1 MSSQPEILRI
11 DDTLRLRRFDKICPE
26 SRVWYSDPETVWL
39 VDGVREPYDEEKLSR
54 MYTYLDRHYEL
65 YWIELDDGGGFR
77 PIGDVAFGEDDLP
90 IVIGDPDCRRRGIG
104 KKVVKRLIE
113 RGRELG
119 YGSLRVREIY
129 EYNKASRALFESCG
143 FREYE
148 KTEKGSGYRLGL
160 GKEENTMP
168 TAIVTGASRGI
179 GRGISTLLA
188 SKGYKIIAV
197 GTREP
202 DAVAEYIG
210 ELKKLSP
217 ESVYVAADISK
228 PECREKI
235 FETAEREGGFD
246 ILVNNA
252 GCAPLV
258 RQDLLEMTEESLDRL
273 LSINLKGTFFMCQT
287 AAKYLIA
294 RKSDAHRMIINITS
308 ISAETSSLNRG
319 EYCISKAGLSMV
331 TKLFADKLA
340 GEGINV
346 YELRPGII
354 ETDMTACVK
363 DKYEKLI
370 DGGLLPI
377 KRMGKPEDIAKAVY
391 ALCEGYF
398 TYTTGSVMN
407 IDGGFTLSRL

>member
-1 MSSQPEILRI
+1 M
-11 DDTLRLRRFDKICPE
+11 K
-26 SRVWYSDPETVWL
+26 
-39 VDGVREPYDEEKLSR
+39 
-54 MYTYLDRHYEL
+54 
-65 YWIELDDGGGFR
+65 
-77 PIGDVAFGEDDLP
+77 
-90 IVIGDPDCRRRGIG
+90 
-104 KKVVKRLIE
+104 
-113 RGRELG
+113 
-119 YGSLRVREIY
+119 
-129 EYNKASRALFESCG
+129 
-143 FREYE
+143 
-148 KTEKGSGYRLGL
+148 
-160 GKEENTMP
+160 

-202 DAVAEYIG
+202 EAVSEYIS
-210 ELKKLSP
+210 ELKSLSP

-228 PECREKI
+228 PECRERI

-273 LSINLKGTFFMCQT
+273 LTINLKGTFFMCQT
-287 AAKYLIA
+287 AAKRLID
-294 RKSDAHRMIINITS
+294 RKTDVSRMIINITS

-340 GEGINV
+340 AYGINV

-363 DKYEKLI
+363 DKYEKMI

-377 KRMGKPEDIAKAVY
+377 KRMGQPSDIAKAVY
-391 ALCEGYF
+391 ALAEGYF
-398 TYTTGSVMN
+398 AYTTGSVMN

>member
-1 MSSQPEILRI
+1 M
-11 DDTLRLRRFDKICPE
+11 K
-26 SRVWYSDPETVWL
+26 
-39 VDGVREPYDEEKLSR
+39 
-54 MYTYLDRHYEL
+54 
-65 YWIELDDGGGFR
+65 
-77 PIGDVAFGEDDLP
+77 
-90 IVIGDPDCRRRGIG
+90 
-104 KKVVKRLIE
+104 
-113 RGRELG
+113 
-119 YGSLRVREIY
+119 
-129 EYNKASRALFESCG
+129 
-143 FREYE
+143 
-148 KTEKGSGYRLGL
+148 
-160 GKEENTMP
+160 

-188 SKGYKIIAV
+188 SKGYRIIAV

-202 DAVAEYIG
+202 EAVGEYID

-217 ESVYVAADISK
+217 DSTYVAADISK

-235 FETAEREGGFD
+235 FRTAEELGGFD

-273 LSINLKGTFFMCQT
+273 LNINLKGTFFMCQS
-287 AAKYLIA
+287 AANYLID
-294 RKSDAHRMIINITS
+294 RKTDNNKMIINITS

-340 GEGINV
+340 AYGINV

-363 DKYEKLI
+363 DKYEKMI

-377 KRMGKPEDIAKAVY
+377 KRMGQPSDIAKAVY
-391 ALCEGYF
+391 ALAEGYF
-398 TYTTGSVMN
+398 AYTTGSVMN

>member
-1 MSSQPEILRI
+1 M
-11 DDTLRLRRFDKICPE
+11 K
-26 SRVWYSDPETVWL
+26 
-39 VDGVREPYDEEKLSR
+39 
-54 MYTYLDRHYEL
+54 
-65 YWIELDDGGGFR
+65 
-77 PIGDVAFGEDDLP
+77 
-90 IVIGDPDCRRRGIG
+90 
-104 KKVVKRLIE
+104 
-113 RGRELG
+113 
-119 YGSLRVREIY
+119 
-129 EYNKASRALFESCG
+129 
-143 FREYE
+143 
-148 KTEKGSGYRLGL
+148 
-160 GKEENTMP
+160 

-179 GRGISTLLA
+179 GRGISTMLA
-188 SKGYKIIAV
+188 SKGYRIIAV

-202 DAVAEYIG
+202 EAVSEYID

-217 ESVYVAADISK
+217 ESTYVAADISK

-235 FETAEREGGFD
+235 FSTAEQLGGFD

-273 LSINLKGTFFMCQT
+273 LNINLKGTFFMCQS
-287 AAKYLIA
+287 AAKYLID
-294 RKSDAHRMIINITS
+294 RKTDNNKMIINITS

-340 GEGINV
+340 AYGINV

-363 DKYEKLI
+363 DKYEKMI

-377 KRMGKPEDIAKAVY
+377 KRMGQPSDIAKAVY
-391 ALCEGYF
+391 ALAEGYF
-398 TYTTGSVMN
+398 AYTTGSVMN

>member
-1 MSSQPEILRI
+1 M
-11 DDTLRLRRFDKICPE
+11 K
-26 SRVWYSDPETVWL
+26 
-39 VDGVREPYDEEKLSR
+39 
-54 MYTYLDRHYEL
+54 
-65 YWIELDDGGGFR
+65 
-77 PIGDVAFGEDDLP
+77 
-90 IVIGDPDCRRRGIG
+90 
-104 KKVVKRLIE
+104 
-113 RGRELG
+113 
-119 YGSLRVREIY
+119 
-129 EYNKASRALFESCG
+129 
-143 FREYE
+143 
-148 KTEKGSGYRLGL
+148 
-160 GKEENTMP
+160 

-188 SKGYKIIAV
+188 SKGYRIIAV

-202 DAVAEYIG
+202 EVVSEYID

-217 ESVYVAADISK
+217 DSTYVAADISK

-235 FETAEREGGFD
+235 FRTAEELGGFD

-273 LSINLKGTFFMCQT
+273 LNINLKGTFFMCQS
-287 AAKYLIA
+287 AANYLID
-294 RKSDAHRMIINITS
+294 RKTDNNKMIINITS

-340 GEGINV
+340 AYGINV

-354 ETDMTACVK
+354 ETDMTACVQ
-363 DKYEKLI
+363 DKYEKMI

-377 KRMGKPEDIAKAVY
+377 KRMGQPSDIAKAVY
-391 ALCEGYF
+391 ALAEGYF
-398 TYTTGSVMN
+398 AYTTGSVMN

>member
-1 MSSQPEILRI
+1 M
-11 DDTLRLRRFDKICPE
+11 K
-26 SRVWYSDPETVWL
+26 
-39 VDGVREPYDEEKLSR
+39 
-54 MYTYLDRHYEL
+54 
-65 YWIELDDGGGFR
+65 
-77 PIGDVAFGEDDLP
+77 
-90 IVIGDPDCRRRGIG
+90 
-104 KKVVKRLIE
+104 
-113 RGRELG
+113 
-119 YGSLRVREIY
+119 
-129 EYNKASRALFESCG
+129 
-143 FREYE
+143 
-148 KTEKGSGYRLGL
+148 
-160 GKEENTMP
+160 

-188 SKGYKIIAV
+188 SNGYKIIAV

-202 DAVAEYIG
+202 EAVSEYIS
-210 ELKKLSP
+210 ELKSLSP

-228 PECREKI
+228 PECRERI

-287 AAKYLIA
+287 AAKYLIE
-294 RKSDAHRMIINITS
+294 RKNDVSRMIINITS

-340 GEGINV
+340 AYGINV

-363 DKYEKLI
+363 DKYEKMI

-377 KRMGKPEDIAKAVY
+377 KRMGQPSDIAKAVY
-391 ALCEGYF
+391 ALAEGYF
-398 TYTTGSVMN
+398 AYTTGSVMN

>member
-1 MSSQPEILRI
+1 M
-11 DDTLRLRRFDKICPE
+11 K
-26 SRVWYSDPETVWL
+26 
-39 VDGVREPYDEEKLSR
+39 
-54 MYTYLDRHYEL
+54 
-65 YWIELDDGGGFR
+65 
-77 PIGDVAFGEDDLP
+77 
-90 IVIGDPDCRRRGIG
+90 
-104 KKVVKRLIE
+104 
-113 RGRELG
+113 
-119 YGSLRVREIY
+119 
-129 EYNKASRALFESCG
+129 
-143 FREYE
+143 
-148 KTEKGSGYRLGL
+148 
-160 GKEENTMP
+160 

-179 GRGISTLLA
+179 GRGISTMLA
-188 SKGYKIIAV
+188 SKGYRIIAV

-202 DAVAEYIG
+202 EAVSEYID

-217 ESVYVAADISK
+217 DSTYVAADISK

-235 FETAEREGGFD
+235 FSTAEQLGGFD

-273 LSINLKGTFFMCQT
+273 LNINLKGTFFMCQS
-287 AAKYLIA
+287 AAKYLID
-294 RKSDAHRMIINITS
+294 RKTGNNKMIINITS

-340 GEGINV
+340 AYGINV

-363 DKYEKLI
+363 DKYEKMI

-377 KRMGKPEDIAKAVY
+377 KRMGQPSDIAKAVY
-391 ALCEGYF
+391 ALAEGYF
-398 TYTTGSVMN
+398 AYTTGSVMN

>member
-1 MSSQPEILRI
+1 M
-11 DDTLRLRRFDKICPE
+11 K
-26 SRVWYSDPETVWL
+26 
-39 VDGVREPYDEEKLSR
+39 
-54 MYTYLDRHYEL
+54 
-65 YWIELDDGGGFR
+65 
-77 PIGDVAFGEDDLP
+77 
-90 IVIGDPDCRRRGIG
+90 
-104 KKVVKRLIE
+104 
-113 RGRELG
+113 
-119 YGSLRVREIY
+119 
-129 EYNKASRALFESCG
+129 
-143 FREYE
+143 
-148 KTEKGSGYRLGL
+148 
-160 GKEENTMP
+160 

-179 GRGISTLLA
+179 GRGISTMLA
-188 SKGYKIIAV
+188 SKGYRIIAV

-202 DAVAEYIG
+202 EAVSEYID

-217 ESVYVAADISK
+217 DSTYVAADISK

-235 FETAEREGGFD
+235 FRTAEELGGFD

-273 LSINLKGTFFMCQT
+273 LNINLKGTFFMCQS
-287 AAKYLIA
+287 AANYLID
-294 RKSDAHRMIINITS
+294 RKTDNNRMIINITS

-340 GEGINV
+340 AYGINV

-363 DKYEKLI
+363 DKYEKMI

-377 KRMGKPEDIAKAVY
+377 KRMGQPSDIAKAVY
-391 ALCEGYF
+391 ALAEGYF
-398 TYTTGSVMN
+398 AYTTGSVMN

>member
-1 MSSQPEILRI
+1 M
-11 DDTLRLRRFDKICPE
+11 K
-26 SRVWYSDPETVWL
+26 
-39 VDGVREPYDEEKLSR
+39 
-54 MYTYLDRHYEL
+54 
-65 YWIELDDGGGFR
+65 
-77 PIGDVAFGEDDLP
+77 
-90 IVIGDPDCRRRGIG
+90 
-104 KKVVKRLIE
+104 
-113 RGRELG
+113 
-119 YGSLRVREIY
+119 
-129 EYNKASRALFESCG
+129 
-143 FREYE
+143 
-148 KTEKGSGYRLGL
+148 
-160 GKEENTMP
+160 

-179 GRGISTLLA
+179 GRGIFTMLA
-188 SKGYKIIAV
+188 SKGYRIIAV

-202 DAVAEYIG
+202 EAVSEYID

-217 ESVYVAADISK
+217 DSTYVAADISK

-235 FETAEREGGFD
+235 FHTAEELGGFD

-273 LSINLKGTFFMCQT
+273 LNINLKGTFFMCQS
-287 AAKYLIA
+287 AANYLID
-294 RKSDAHRMIINITS
+294 RKTDNNKMIINITS

-340 GEGINV
+340 AYGINV

-363 DKYEKLI
+363 DKYEKMI

-377 KRMGKPEDIAKAVY
+377 KRMGQPSDIAKAVY
-391 ALCEGYF
+391 ALAEGYF
-398 TYTTGSVMN
+398 AYTTGSVMN

>member
-1 MSSQPEILRI
+1 M
-11 DDTLRLRRFDKICPE
+11 K
-26 SRVWYSDPETVWL
+26 
-39 VDGVREPYDEEKLSR
+39 
-54 MYTYLDRHYEL
+54 
-65 YWIELDDGGGFR
+65 
-77 PIGDVAFGEDDLP
+77 
-90 IVIGDPDCRRRGIG
+90 
-104 KKVVKRLIE
+104 
-113 RGRELG
+113 
-119 YGSLRVREIY
+119 
-129 EYNKASRALFESCG
+129 
-143 FREYE
+143 
-148 KTEKGSGYRLGL
+148 
-160 GKEENTMP
+160 

-179 GRGISTLLA
+179 GRGISTMLA
-188 SKGYKIIAV
+188 SKGYRIIAV

-202 DAVAEYIG
+202 EAVSEYID

-217 ESVYVAADISK
+217 DSTYVAADISK

-235 FETAEREGGFD
+235 FRTAEELGGFD

-273 LSINLKGTFFMCQT
+273 LNINLKGTFFMCQS
-287 AAKYLIA
+287 AANYLID
-294 RKSDAHRMIINITS
+294 RKTDNNKMIINITS

-340 GEGINV
+340 AYGINV

-363 DKYEKLI
+363 DKYEKMI

-377 KRMGKPEDIAKAVY
+377 KRMGQPSDIAKAVY
-391 ALCEGYF
+391 ALAEGYF
-398 TYTTGSVMN
+398 AYTTGSVMN

>member
-1 MSSQPEILRI
+1 M
-11 DDTLRLRRFDKICPE
+11 
-26 SRVWYSDPETVWL
+26 
-39 VDGVREPYDEEKLSR
+39 
-54 MYTYLDRHYEL
+54 
-65 YWIELDDGGGFR
+65 
-77 PIGDVAFGEDDLP
+77 
-90 IVIGDPDCRRRGIG
+90 
-104 KKVVKRLIE
+104 
-113 RGRELG
+113 
-119 YGSLRVREIY
+119 
-129 EYNKASRALFESCG
+129 
-143 FREYE
+143 
-148 KTEKGSGYRLGL
+148 
-160 GKEENTMP
+160 
-168 TAIVTGASRGI
+168 
-179 GRGISTLLA
+179 LA
-188 SKGYKIIAV
+188 SKGYRIIAV

-202 DAVAEYIG
+202 EAVSEYID

-217 ESVYVAADISK
+217 DSTYVAADISK

-235 FETAEREGGFD
+235 FRTAEELGGFD

-273 LSINLKGTFFMCQT
+273 LNINLKGTFFMCQS
-287 AAKYLIA
+287 AANYLID
-294 RKSDAHRMIINITS
+294 RKTDNNKMIINITS

-340 GEGINV
+340 AYGINV

-363 DKYEKLI
+363 DKYEKMI

-377 KRMGKPEDIAKAVY
+377 KRMGQPSDIAKAVY
-391 ALCEGYF
+391 ALAEGYF
-398 TYTTGSVMN
+398 AYTTGSVMN

>member
-1 MSSQPEILRI
+1 M
-11 DDTLRLRRFDKICPE
+11 K
-26 SRVWYSDPETVWL
+26 
-39 VDGVREPYDEEKLSR
+39 
-54 MYTYLDRHYEL
+54 
-65 YWIELDDGGGFR
+65 
-77 PIGDVAFGEDDLP
+77 
-90 IVIGDPDCRRRGIG
+90 
-104 KKVVKRLIE
+104 
-113 RGRELG
+113 
-119 YGSLRVREIY
+119 
-129 EYNKASRALFESCG
+129 
-143 FREYE
+143 
-148 KTEKGSGYRLGL
+148 
-160 GKEENTMP
+160 

-188 SKGYKIIAV
+188 SKGYRIIAV

-202 DAVAEYIG
+202 EAVSEYID

-217 ESVYVAADISK
+217 DSTYVAADISK

-235 FETAEREGGFD
+235 FRTAEELGGFD

-273 LSINLKGTFFMCQT
+273 LNINLKGTFFMCQS
-287 AAKYLIA
+287 AANYLID
-294 RKSDAHRMIINITS
+294 RKTDNNKMIINITS

-340 GEGINV
+340 AYGINV

-363 DKYEKLI
+363 DKYEKMI

-377 KRMGKPEDIAKAVY
+377 KRMGQPSDIAKAVY
-391 ALCEGYF
+391 ALAEGYF
-398 TYTTGSVMN
+398 AYTTGSVMN